1 MFLHRRRERA
11 DGDAREQPPRG
22 RMPRGSRLIVAG
34 AAVAGLLLVSGV
46 WAVLGEDE
54 PSPGV
59 PVPGADLVHFA
70 SGHGYEPVRAVLR
83 SRADVAAFEERFPPA
98 AEDGKDGKDGGDGGD
113 RAGPAGPV
121 APAGR
126 DFGTEALVAFVWSTG
141 CTSADSADLRSSKEQ
156 GLFAVPADT
165 TEYRKCAEPWDV
177 LAVFAVPREWAPHGV
192 ELAGGPPD
200 PPGPPAAAAD
210 ESDGA

>member
-11 DGDAREQPPRG
+11 DGDAREQPSRG
-22 RMPRGSRLIVAG
+22 RTPRGSRLIVAG

-59 PVPGADLVHFA
+59 PVPGADLVHFG
-70 SGHGYEPVRAVLR
+70 SGHGYEPVRTVLR
-83 SRADVAAFEERFPPA
+83 SRADVAVFEERFPPA
-98 AEDGKDGKDGGDGGD
+98 GREGGDGED
-113 RAGPAGPV
+113 RDGPAGPV
-121 APAGR
+121 ALAGR
-126 DFGTEALVAFVWSTG
+126 DFGTEALVAFAWSTG

-200 PPGPPAAAAD
+200 PPGPPAAAD
-210 ESDGA
+210 ES